1 VAQVVECLLCK
12 REVLNVNVESLSK
25 YTLLTEADLEKLK
38 SKHEVTGEGGGS
50 TIAKLGGTYM

>member
-1 VAQVVECLLCK
+1 MLAIYCS
-12 REVLNVNVESLSK
+12 RNNVNVESLSK
-25 YTLLTEADLEKLK
+25 YTLLTEADLEKLN